1 MKMAK
6 KQDYYDALYKL
17 SKYSKDC
24 KEEFNLLSGLIESAF
39 TKKRSDLTIKAYLRR
54 KCEHIAKVS
63 GKYDTSTY
71 MRYLLGPHYSM
82 EERSKN

>member
-24 KEEFNLLSGLIESAF
+24 KEEFNLLSGLIEYAF
-39 TKKRSDLTIKAYLRR
+39 AEKNKSRNIKLYLRR
-54 KCEHIAKVS
+54 KCEHIAKES

>member
-24 KEEFNLLSGLIESAF
+24 TAEFNLLYGLIEYAF
-39 TKKRSDLTIKAYLRR
+39 SKKNELKIKAYIR
-54 KCEHIAKVS
+54 KKCAHIAKVS
-63 GKYDTSTY
+63 GLYDTSTY
-71 MRYLLGPHYSM
+71 MRYMLGPHYGND
-82 EERSKN
+82 ERSKN